1 MSDNHDHGHHHPDE
15 TTEVEYKTQALETIL
30 LEKGLIT
37 TEEIDDLID
46 LFENQI
52 GPLNGAKLVAR
63 AWVDP
68 EFKAKLLA
76 DGTNT
81 IAEFGIINMQNTKF
95 VVVENLPEVHNV
107 IVCTLCSCYP
117 WNVLGL
123 PPSWYKSNAYRSR
136 VVIEPREVLKD
147 FGLELDETVEIRVWD
162 SLAETRYMVLPE
174 RPHGSEHMTEDELIQ
189 LITRD
194 ALVGVSKVNLAQ

>member
-1 MSDNHDHGHHHPDE
+1 LSEHHGHHHPREITDI
-15 TTEVEYKTQALETIL
+15 EYKVQALESVL
-30 LEKGLIT
+30 LEKGLIS
-37 TEEIDDLID
+37 EQELDGLID

-68 EFKAKLLA
+68 EFKARLLA
-76 DGTNT
+76 DGSKVIT
-81 IAEFGIINMQNTKF
+81 EFGIPNMQDTRF
-95 VVVENLPEVHNV
+95 VVVENTPDIHNV

-123 PPSWYKSNAYRSR
+123 PPKWYKSNAYRSR
-136 VVIEPREVLKD
+136 VVIEPRKVLND
-147 FGLELDETVEIRVWD
+147 FGLALDQSVEIRVWD

-174 RPHGSEHMTEDELIQ
+174 RPEGTERMTENELVK
-189 LITRD
+189 LISRD
-194 ALVGVSKVNLAQ
+194 ALIGVLKVTCN